1 MHLKGSRAV
10 GPFSSLLEA
19 LKTPET
25 REAPERERH
34 NGMWSVLVTVLIGT
48 LGGIAVGLQGPIA
61 TQMGKRI
68 GSAASSLV
76 VHVSG
81 AILSGMLVLIR
92 GGENIQNWRSLSW
105 YMLGSG
111 VFGLVLYLTINHTMP
126 RLGATTALALI
137 IIGQLSM
144 GLVIDHFGLFGTA
157 IRHLDAG
164 RAAGLILLMAG
175 GYLVVR

>member
-1 MHLKGSRAV
+1 MLSILLTMLV
-10 GPFSSLLEA
+10 G
-19 LKTPET
+19 
-25 REAPERERH
+25 
-34 NGMWSVLVTVLIGT
+34 M

-61 TQMGKRI
+61 AQMGRRI

-81 AILSGMLVLIR
+81 ALLSGGLLLLR
-92 GGENIQNWRSLSW
+92 GGENIREWRGLSW

-111 VFGLVLYLTINHTMP
+111 AFGLILYLTINHTMP

-137 IIGQLSM
+137 IVGQLAM

-157 IRHLDAG
+157 IRQVDAWRG
-164 RAAGLILLMAG
+164 AGLVLLLAG
-175 GYLVVR
+175 GYLVIR